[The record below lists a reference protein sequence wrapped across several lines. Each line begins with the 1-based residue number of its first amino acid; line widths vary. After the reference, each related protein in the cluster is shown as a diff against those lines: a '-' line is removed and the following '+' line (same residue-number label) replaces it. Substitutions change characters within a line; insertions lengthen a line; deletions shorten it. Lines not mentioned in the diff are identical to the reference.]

1 MKASIRMAAIV
12 AAFAAMSVPAFAIT
26 WGHPDLNAHPDVV
39 NLLFAIGHTAG
50 FLTFRPKSAEGQAA
64 IKAMAVVFSE
74 DGTRFS
80 YDGFYTGFGLSVSLY
95 MLFAAFLAWQ
105 LGALAKRDPA
115 AVGPLAIAFCAMQ
128 VAQLIVC
135 LVYFFTAPIIFE
147 SVIALALALAAWRVR
162 VAARQSPL

>member
-1 MKASIRMAAIV
+1 MKPTLLYRIAAV
-12 AAFAAMSVPAFAIT
+12 LYVLLAAAHTVGFQRFVPPT
-26 WGHPDLNAHPDVV
+26 
-39 NLLFAIGHTAG
+39 
-50 FLTFRPKSAEGQAA
+50 AEGVAVRD
-64 IKAMAVVFSE
+64 AMRDVHFTLHG
-74 DGTRFS
+74 GTFS
-80 YDGFYTGFGLSVSLY
+80 YGGFYTGFGLSVSLY

-147 SVIALALALAAWRVR
+147 GAIALALALAAWRVR